1 MKAAS
6 VRPYVV
12 TWIALIVL
20 LAITCGSSFI
30 PLHGFNLAVNL
41 AVAVAKALLVVVV
54 FMRLFRSAGMV
65 IVVALIAALDL
76 AILVCLTLP
85 DFLARG
91 F

>member
-1 MKAAS
+1 MNAAT
-6 VRPYVV
+6 VRPYVL

-20 LAITCGSSFI
+20 LAITCGTSFI
-30 PLHGFNLAVNL
+30 PLGGFNLAVNL
-41 AVAVAKALLVVVV
+41 AIAVIKALLVMVV

-85 DFLARG
+85 DFLVRG

>member
-1 MKAAS
+1 MNAAT

-20 LAITCGSSFI
+20 LAITCGSSFL
-30 PLHGFNLAVNL
+30 PLGRFNLMINL
-41 AVAVAKALLVVVV
+41 AVAVVKALLVIVV
-54 FMRLFRSAGMV
+54 FMRLFRSARMV

-85 DFLARG
+85 DFLVRG

>member
-1 MKAAS
+1 MNAAT
-6 VRPYVV
+6 VRPYVL

-20 LAITCGSSFI
+20 LAITCGTSFI
-30 PLHGFNLAVNL
+30 PLGGFNLAVNL
-41 AVAVAKALLVVVV
+41 AIAVIKALLVIVV

-85 DFLARG
+85 DFLVRG

>member
-1 MKAAS
+1 
-6 VRPYVV
+6 
-12 TWIALIVL
+12 
-20 LAITCGSSFI
+20 
-30 PLHGFNLAVNL
+30 
-41 AVAVAKALLVVVV
+41 
-54 FMRLFRSAGMV
+54 MV

>member
-1 MKAAS
+1 
-6 VRPYVV
+6 
-12 TWIALIVL
+12 VL
-20 LAITCGSSFI
+20 LTITCGSSFI
-30 PLHGFNLAVNL
+30 PLGGFNLAINL
-41 AVAVAKALLVVVV
+41 AIAVIKALLVIVV

-85 DFLARG
+85 DFLVRG

>member
-1 MKAAS
+1 MNVTT

-20 LAITCGSSFI
+20 LTITCGSSFI
-30 PLHGFNLAVNL
+30 ALGGFNLAINL
-41 AVAVAKALLVVVV
+41 GIAVIKALLVIVV

-85 DFLARG
+85 DFLVRG